1 MREKTA
7 NSFCTADA
15 ENAALAF
22 SLWQGTQQESVDE
35 YLLRKRK
42 VELISL
48 VRQVIKNELSD
59 KDREIVTLHWY
70 KGKSITDTAKVLGI
84 DRSSVSRRLDK
95 INDIIYDK
103 LKYAIEYRY
112 GRDYSAS
119 VKMIIKNKDAL
130 CLVSED
136 LSSPCSRIKH
146 LRQTQ
151 GFTLEDVQAMTGI
164 DAVKFDEIEKG
175 KREISVRD
183 IIKIA
188 TAFRTSGDYIIF
200 GTSKGG
206 AANGFINQ

>member
-7 NSFCTADA
+7 SSFCTADA
-15 ENAALAF
+15 ENADLAF
-22 SLWQGTQQESVDE
+22 SLWQGTQHETVDE

-42 VELISL
+42 VELTCLVKKVIS
-48 VRQVIKNELSD
+48 NELSD
-59 KDREIVTLHWY
+59 KDREIVNLHWY
-70 KGKSITDTAKVLGI
+70 KGKSITHTAKVLGI

-103 LKYAIEYRY
+103 LKYAMEYRY
-112 GRDYSAS
+112 GKDYSAS

-130 CLVSED
+130 SIVSED
-136 LSSPCSRIKH
+136 LSAPGERIRN

-151 GFTLEDVQAMTGI
+151 GFSLKDAEDMTGI
-164 DAVKFDEIEKG
+164 GAEKFDAIEKG
-175 KREISVRD
+175 TKDISVNDVIR
-183 IIKIA
+183 IA

-200 GTSKGG
+200 GTKRGG